1 MRKFVVPALSL
12 ALCLGLVT
20 GCSSKTSAPAE
31 TSASAEETTSE
42 TSAEDSSEAESTE
55 PQSVDSLKIAFSP
68 YSDADTITTATE
80 PLENLLKEELLTKGY
95 DVADIDMTV
104 GTSYTAVGEALSA
117 GSADIGFI
125 SGGNYVLFSDDCDVL
140 LTALRYAINKD
151 SEDPKDWNDGT
162 IEENTD
168 QMSTYYRS
176 IILAGPSEKGQEL
189 LAKVNNG
196 EELTWDDLNS
206 ATWAVMGPTSAS
218 GYIYP
223 SLWLQERY
231 GKTLADLDN
240 AVQSDSYTT
249 SLARLASGQA
259 DVMVSFGHIRTKN
272 AADWQEKLGGTD
284 EMVKQTG
291 IIGVTEPI
299 YNDMIAY
306 SKNSQQQ
313 EKSTRV
319 KARVKAHAMREL
331 METKDRILIM
341 GHKLS
346 DSDAFGSAIGIYRIA
361 TALNKKAHVI
371 INEVTTSVQPMM
383 NRFLDNPD
391 YPEDLF
397 LTGAQAAELVD
408 ASTMLVVV
416 DVNRPSITD
425 APELLKLVKTIVV
438 MDHHRQSSEVISNA
452 VLSYVEPYASSACEM
467 VAEVLQ
473 YIADGIKIKAAEADA
488 MYAGIVIDTN
498 NFTNQTGVRTFE
510 AAAFLRRN
518 GADVTRVRK
527 LFRDDMQDYKAR
539 AAAISSAEIYRE
551 AFSIGVCPSEGLPSP
566 TIVCAQAA
574 NELLEIKG
582 IKASV
587 VMTEYHG
594 LIYLS
599 ARSIDEV
606 NVQVMMEKL
615 GGGGHRTIAGAQ
627 LSGISMEEAK
637 DRVKAVIDEMLQKG
651 DIS

>member
-20 GCSSKTSAPAE
+20 GCSSKASAPAE
-31 TSASAEETTSE
+31 TSASAGETTSE
-42 TSAEDSSEAESTE
+42 ASAEVSSEAESTE
-55 PQSVDSLKIAFSP
+55 PKSVDSLKLAFSP

-95 DVADIDMTV
+95 DVANIDMTV

-231 GKTLADLDN
+231 GKTIADLDN

-306 SKNSQQQ
+306 SKNS
-313 EKSTRV
+313 
-319 KARVKAHAMREL
+319 EL
-331 METKDRILIM
+331 MQDEGFRKAL
-341 GHKLS
+341 G
-346 DSDAFGSAIGIYRIA
+346 DSFIELANTDEGKEIFSVFSQIGYEWGNDANYDGERA
-361 TALNKKAHVI
+361 
-371 INEVTTSVQPMM
+371 
-383 NRFLDNPD
+383 
-391 YPEDLF
+391 
-397 LTGAQAAELVD
+397 AQ
-408 ASTMLVVV
+408 
-416 DVNRPSITD
+416 
-425 APELLKLVKTIVV
+425 ELLKSL
-438 MDHHRQSSEVISNA
+438 N
-452 VLSYVEPYASSACEM
+452 
-467 VAEVLQ
+467 
-473 YIADGIKIKAAEADA
+473 
-488 MYAGIVIDTN
+488 
-498 NFTNQTGVRTFE
+498 
-510 AAAFLRRN
+510 
-518 GADVTRVRK
+518 
-527 LFRDDMQDYKAR
+527 
-539 AAAISSAEIYRE
+539 
-551 AFSIGVCPSEGLPSP
+551 
-566 TIVCAQAA
+566 
-574 NELLEIKG
+574 
-582 IKASV
+582 
-587 VMTEYHG
+587 
-594 LIYLS
+594 
-599 ARSIDEV
+599 
-606 NVQVMMEKL
+606 
-615 GGGGHRTIAGAQ
+615 
-627 LSGISMEEAK
+627 
-637 DRVKAVIDEMLQKG
+637 
-651 DIS
+651 